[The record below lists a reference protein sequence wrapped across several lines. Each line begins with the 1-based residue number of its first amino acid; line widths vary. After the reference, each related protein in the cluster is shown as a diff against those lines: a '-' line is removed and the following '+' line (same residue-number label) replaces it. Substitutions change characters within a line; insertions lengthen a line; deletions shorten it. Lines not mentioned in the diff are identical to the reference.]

1 MKPDD
6 LLEATKSFV
15 TLFPAPYVYRAFS
28 RPGEVSL
35 DGSSARSVQGPAISP
50 MVLCTFPFRSLLIAH
65 RDCLNYPSS
74 LTHHKHLEGKG
85 NFGFVHH

>member
-6 LLEATKSFV
+6 LLEATKGFV

-28 RPGEVSL
+28 RPGGGL
-35 DGSSARSVQGPAISP
+35 PGWLLHWVQGPAISP
-50 MVLCTFPFRSLLIAH
+50 MVLCTFPFRLLLIAH

-85 NFGFVHH
+85 DFGFVHH